1 MREPAVYRPF
11 ALLGLAATLAGGI
24 PLGVWMLAWLY
35 LGVAAVPAEWIQ
47 LHAHVQ
53 IFGFFGTLIMGVAQ
67 HLLPRF
73 TGRPVS
79 RSPFMRWPLGLQ
91 VAGLALRIGGTA
103 APRPELVLIAA
114 SLQAAA
120 FLLFAAWVW
129 RALDPRPL
137 RFLRWHLTVSSA
149 WLGGACAL
157 ETWLRAEALGAVAPP
172 PALVGL
178 RLVQVMGLFGGVL
191 GWVLGVLLRAG
202 PMFLPRWR
210 APARAARALPGLL
223 ALGVG
228 IAASSAAPGLRAE
241 AGLALAGLGEFIVL
255 STAAG
260 FLLLGGA
267 LRPGR
272 GALPMVARS
281 PEEAQIFRVAM
292 LSGGGAVLGSGAAVA
307 AAWAGFDV
315 RLLGDAVRH
324 LLTVGVLT
332 SVVVA
337 MVFRLVPVLEGRAL
351 PWPRLRRV
359 ALWSLAAGIVLRSTE
374 VLVGLGWL
382 ALAPWIPLSGLLVW
396 VAVACV
402 GVNLVAASSAGP
414 HGAPGSPEGRP

>member
-1 MREPAVYRPF
+1 MREPTVYRPF
-11 ALLGLAATLAGGI
+11 ALLGLTAALACGI
-24 PLGVWMLAWLY
+24 PLGAWMLAWLY
-35 LGVAAVPAEWIQ
+35 LGVAAVPAAWIQ

-79 RSPFMRWPLGLQ
+79 RSLFMRWPLGLQ
-91 VAGLALRIGGTA
+91 VAGLALRIVGTA
-103 APRPELVLIAA
+103 APRPEMVLIASA
-114 SLQAAA
+114 LQAAA

-137 RFLRWHLTVSSA
+137 LFLRWHLTVSSA
-149 WLGGACAL
+149 WLGGACVL
-157 ETWLRAEALGAVAPP
+157 ETWLRAGALGAGAPP
-172 PALVGL
+172 PAVAGL

-210 APARAARALPGLL
+210 APTRAARALPGLL

-228 IAASSAAPGLRAE
+228 VAAASTAPGLRAE
-241 AGLALAGLGEFIVL
+241 AGLGLAGLGQLIVL

-267 LRPGR
+267 LTPAR
-272 GALPMVARS
+272 GAIPMAARS
-281 PEEAQIFRVAM
+281 PEEARIFRVAM
-292 LSGGGAVLGSGAAVA
+292 LSGGTAVLGSGAAVA

-315 RLLGDAVRH
+315 RLLADAVRH

-337 MVFRLVPVLEGRAL
+337 MVFRLVPVLEGQAL
-351 PWPRLRRV
+351 PWPGLRRV
-359 ALWSLAAGIVLRSTE
+359 ALWSLAAGIVLRTAE

-402 GVNLVAASSAGP
+402 EANLVAAI
-414 HGAPGSPEGRP
+414 GAARGGSL